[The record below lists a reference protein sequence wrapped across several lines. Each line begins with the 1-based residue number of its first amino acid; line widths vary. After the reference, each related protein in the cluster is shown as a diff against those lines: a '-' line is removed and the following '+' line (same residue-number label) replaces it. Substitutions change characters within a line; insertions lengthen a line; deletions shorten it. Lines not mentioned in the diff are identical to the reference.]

1 MSEPISRRKSLV
13 DYRITASE
21 SQDCGSVYFPPKSFC
36 DVEGRASSMASV
48 DYF

>member
-13 DYRITASE
+13 DYRITVSE
-21 SQDCGSVYFPPKSFC
+21 CQDCGSVYFPPKSFC
-36 DVEGRASSMASV
+36 DVEGRASKMASV